1 MRPMYEIKIQKLL
14 TDILFAELGETEAAP
29 ETLLSITPETLIAV
43 CRLAKK
49 HDLAHI
55 VSSFV
60 YRNRIEVEPELL
72 SKLEREEALSV
83 YRYEQMKYSF
93 SEICAI
99 LEEASIDY
107 VPLKGAVIRPYYPK
121 ERMRTSCDIDILIHE
136 EDLSLALESL
146 EKKGYRVDKRGYH
159 DISLYSP
166 NKIHLELHF
175 NILENRE
182 SLDSVLKDAWQYA
195 EKKDGHRYE
204 FSREF
209 FVFQMYAHMA
219 YHFLAGG
226 CGMRSLMDIWVME
239 NRMNAHFSDA
249 EELLKKA
256 GIYTFASEMSRISNM
271 CFTENTEDELAELV
285 LKYIYNGGVYG
296 SYENTIAVFKTKNN
310 SSFGYLMKRLFMPY
324 KTMKEL
330 FPILKKAPILLPV
343 FWVVRWVRAIFEG
356 RTKSFVGEISS
367 SKSVTDTS
375 VGEARE
381 ICSRL
386 GLDT

>member
-1 MRPMYEIKIQKLL
+1 MDEMKIQKLL
-14 TDILFAELGETEAAP
+14 TEILSAELGETEAAP
-29 ETLLSITPETLIAV
+29 ETLSDITPETLIAV
-43 CRLAKK
+43 CQLAKK

-60 YRNRIEVEPELL
+60 YRNHVEVEPELL

-93 SEICAI
+93 SEICAT

-107 VPLKGAVIRPYYPK
+107 IPLKGAVIRPYYPK

-136 EDLSLALESL
+136 DNLSLAIERL
-146 EKKGYRVDKRGYH
+146 EKKGYKVEKRGYH

-195 EKKDGHRYE
+195 EQIDTHRYG
-204 FSREF
+204 FRTEF

-256 GIYTFASEMSRISNM
+256 GIYTFASEMSRIAAV
-271 CFTENTEDELAELV
+271 CFAENNDDSFTELV

-296 SYENTIAVFKTKNN
+296 SYENSIAVFKTKKG
-310 SSFGYLMKRLFMPY
+310 SSFSYFLKRLFMPY

-330 FPILKKAPILLPV
+330 FPVLKKAPILLPI
-343 FWVVRWVRAIFEG
+343 FWVVRWVRAIFSG
-356 RTKSFVGEISS
+356 RYKSFAGEISS
-367 SKSVTDTS
+367 SKKVSDAN

-386 GLDT
+386 GLDK